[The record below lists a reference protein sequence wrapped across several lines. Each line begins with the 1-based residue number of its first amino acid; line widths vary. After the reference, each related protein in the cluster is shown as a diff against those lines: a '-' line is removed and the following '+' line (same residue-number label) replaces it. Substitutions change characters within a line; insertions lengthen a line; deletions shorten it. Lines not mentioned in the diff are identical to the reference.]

1 MNVDISEIQVRG
13 GGRGD
18 DDLEEGEEPLREEH
32 QWLLCCSN
40 LWPHFE
46 LVRKGLLRAARE
58 FFEAFW
64 EFGGPDLELEEQFVE
79 QIWEFRGPVWELGGP
94 ED

>member
-1 MNVDISEIQVRG
+1 M
-13 GGRGD
+13 
-18 DDLEEGEEPLREEH
+18 
-32 QWLLCCSN
+32 
-40 LWPHFE
+40 
-46 LVRKGLLRAARE
+46 RKGLLRAARE

-79 QIWEFRGPVWELGGP
+79 QIWEFCGPVWELGGP